1 MTGRMPTGL
10 LMGVAIVL
18 GVALAAAIALTGRV
32 GGGGPQTAS
41 PGAQGAPAT
50 GSGLRAPDA
59 EVLAAMRPA
68 ISDWNAAAHRWTRA
82 LEAGRAA
89 FLRTYPAVTRR
100 MDADSL
106 RIRLSAAEI
115 QDPRLQSLI
124 RRLGDIY
131 RQQFR
136 AVRSA
141 NDAVV
146 AGDPQLTAAAIN
158 RVEHA
163 DDEKTRAATALVDA
177 YPELAGDLS
186 RIK

>member
-32 GGGGPQTAS
+32 GGGGPQTTS
-41 PGAQGAPAT
+41 PGARSTPAT
-50 GSGLRAPDA
+50 ASGLRAPDA

-82 LEAGRAA
+82 LEAGRPA
-89 FLRTYPAVTRR
+89 FLRTYPGVTRR

-115 QDPRLQSLI
+115 QDPRLRSLI
-124 RRLGDIY
+124 RRLGDVY
-131 RQQFR
+131 RKQFR

-146 AGDPQLTAAAIN
+146 AGDPQLTGAAIN
-158 RVEHA
+158 RVERA

-177 YPELAGDLS
+177 YPELAGDLT
-186 RIK
+186 RIR

>member
-10 LMGVAIVL
+10 LMGIAIAL

-32 GGGGPQTAS
+32 GRGEPQT
-41 PGAQGAPAT
+41 GARSAPAT
-50 GSGLRAPDA
+50 ASGLGAPDA
-59 EVLAAMRPA
+59 QVLAAMRPA
-68 ISDWNAAAHRWTRA
+68 VTDWNAAAHRWTRA
-82 LEAGRAA
+82 LEAGRPA
-89 FLRTYPAVTRR
+89 FLRTYPGVTRR

-115 QDPRLQSLI
+115 QDPRLRSLI
-124 RRLGDIY
+124 RRLGDVY
-131 RQQFR
+131 RKQFR

-146 AGDPQLTAAAIN
+146 AGDPQLTSAAID
-158 RVEHA
+158 RVERA

>member
-18 GVALAAAIALTGRV
+18 GVALAAAIALTGRI
-32 GGGGPQTAS
+32 GGEPPTAS
-41 PGAQGAPAT
+41 QGARGAPAT
-50 GSGLRAPDA
+50 ASGLRVPDA
-59 EVLAAMRPA
+59 QVLAAMRPA
-68 ISDWNAAAHRWTRA
+68 ISDWNSAAHRWTRS

-89 FLRTYPAVTRR
+89 FLRTYPGVTRR

-115 QDPRLQSLI
+115 QDPRLRALI
-124 RRLGDIY
+124 RRLGDVY
-131 RQQFR
+131 RKQFR

-146 AGDPQLTAAAIN
+146 AADPQLTSAAID
-158 RVEHA
+158 RVERA